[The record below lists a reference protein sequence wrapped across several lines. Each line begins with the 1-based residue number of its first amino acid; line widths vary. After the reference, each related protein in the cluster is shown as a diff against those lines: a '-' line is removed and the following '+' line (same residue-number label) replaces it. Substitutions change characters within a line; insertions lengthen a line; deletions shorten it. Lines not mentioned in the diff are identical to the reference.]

1 MFSELWCVVSQPQ
14 GEKYAE
20 LVFESSR
27 APPMPSLDTLVPPV
41 KYTMVKPSNKP
52 HPKSPR
58 PDPEHSDVS
67 QPAVGPDKHPLGRCE
82 MYSIL

>member
-1 MFSELWCVVSQPQ
+1 MSQPQ

-20 LVFESSR
+20 LVFESSG

-52 HPKSPR
+52 HPKSHPKSPR
-58 PDPEHSDVS
+58 PDPERSDVS
-67 QPAVGPDKHPLGRCE
+67 QPAVGPDKHPLGGCE